1 MIRRLAGSI
10 ELGEKQRRDD
20 VQTAE
25 LISRGTAPVQIMTGI
40 DGSMHPVFLEALRS
54 HGGPGAPIRTPQ
66 FPRTS
71 PRRLSRF
78 RPQTGPNDTA
88 EIWFSMRGRDISGAS
103 FLL

>member
-54 HGGPGAPIRTPQ
+54 HGGPGAPIRTPWGTI
-66 FPRTS
+66 PSYVT
-71 PRRLSRF
+71 P
-78 RPQTGPNDTA
+78 PAEPVQTADRA
-88 EIWFSMRGRDISGAS
+88 E
-103 FLL
+103 